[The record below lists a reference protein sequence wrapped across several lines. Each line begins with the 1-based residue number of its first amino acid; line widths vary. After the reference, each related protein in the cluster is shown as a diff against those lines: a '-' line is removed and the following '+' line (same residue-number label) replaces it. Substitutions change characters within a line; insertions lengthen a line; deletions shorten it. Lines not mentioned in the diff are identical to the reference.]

1 MNVKT
6 IGLGVL
12 LVAFGLIYQRVSQD
26 IATNQP
32 PPRLTGHSDIAP
44 DSDSLYCTVS
54 PGTVYDG
61 DTARFICDGE
71 EIKVRFCGI
80 DAPEAKQPGGVES
93 RDYLRSLL
101 PDNAPVVIVPVEED
115 RYGRLVAEVWNDAIT
130 ETDQNINA
138 AMVLARHAWHYEQYS
153 GNCPNRSAIAT
164 AEEIAGP
171 MEGMPPWEWRRQN

>member
-12 LVAFGLIYQRVSQD
+12 LMAFGLIYQRVSQD
-26 IATNQP
+26 IATNQQ

-44 DSDSLYCTVS
+44 DSNSLYCTVS

-61 DTARFICDGE
+61 DTARFICNGE

-80 DAPEAKQPGGVES
+80 DAPEAKQPGGIEA

-115 RYGRLVAEVWNDAIT
+115 RYGRLVAEVWRDDI
-130 ETDQNINA
+130 EGEQNLNA
-138 AMVLARHAWHYEQYS
+138 NMVLARHAWHYEQYS
-153 GNCPNRSAIAT
+153 GNCPNRDAIVSA
-164 AEEIAGP
+164 AEMAGP
-171 MEGMPPWEWRRQN
+171 MSGMAPWEWRRAN